1 MPTAKHEFTTT
12 DGRRLRL
19 TGGDGG
25 TWWQTEAAGTVY
37 AVGNDGWPVYPDNT
51 AVPGEPADVPPYN
64 TADPFVSESER
75 TLAATVETVPASRV
89 LAGDVI
95 VTPEGELERIGLVET
110 HTDTRGRSSLIL
122 WSRFGGTHV
131 APGAFI
137 DRLKLGGR

>member
-1 MPTAKHEFTTT
+1 MPTAKHEFTTH
-12 DGRRLRL
+12 DGRVYRLRGSDARSL
-19 TGGDGG
+19 IWSTAGDA
-25 TWWQTEAAGTVY
+25 THLAR
-37 AVGNDGWPVYPDNT
+37 GNDGWPVYPDRSH
-51 AVPGEPADVPPYN
+51 VPGKPADVPPYN

-95 VTPEGELERIGLVET
+95 VTPEGELERIDLV
-110 HTDTRGRSSLIL
+110 TRGRSSLIL

-137 DRLKLGGR
+137 DRLKLGGRR